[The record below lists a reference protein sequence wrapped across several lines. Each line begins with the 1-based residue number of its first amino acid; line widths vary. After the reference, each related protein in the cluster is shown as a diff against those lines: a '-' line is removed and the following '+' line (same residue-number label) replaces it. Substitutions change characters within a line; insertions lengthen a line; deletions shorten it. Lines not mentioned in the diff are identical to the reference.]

1 MIKQKKIIVPILTFF
16 LVRGKLKVKVFPS
29 SPRSGEKKMIR
40 RNSVHFF
47 PTGHFVFY
55 SGERQMIKIIA
66 KVKMVR

>member
-1 MIKQKKIIVPILTFF
+1 MIKQTKIIVSILTFF

-29 SPRSGEKKMIR
+29 STRSGEKMIR

-55 SGERQMIKIIA
+55 RGERQIIKIIA
-66 KVKMVR
+66 KVKIVR